1 MPPLHLQFKSA
12 SWSAAGNETLGFS
25 NKMLSGSPIIDGT
38 VGHAIGGLHMDV
50 KAFQYF
56 EAVCRHRS
64 ISRAAAELG
73 ISPQGLT
80 GSMARLS
87 QDMGAPLLLTRDG
100 VVEPTVYGK
109 AVLARAVEINESQLA
124 MRHEVAALV
133 AHEQRVI
140 RVGVITGALGYLGE
154 GVIEE
159 FNNRATDAHAL
170 VVCESTDG
178 EVCRQ
183 LMESDVDIAILAS
196 KPDGSVRSSELVRD
210 DYFIWANEK
219 SRLSRLER
227 ISMADLEGE
236 TLALFDLE
244 PKLSDPFV
252 LAATKAG
259 VRLMF
264 VGELIRVFELA
275 HEGRALGL
283 TCRNHVDATRGTG
296 VVGVPFDFLDLT
308 YYLCYRL
315 DRSLSPADD
324 EFLRFLEGYRTVRGR
339 RVYEVYR

>member
-1 MPPLHLQFKSA
+1 
-12 SWSAAGNETLGFS
+12 
-25 NKMLSGSPIIDGT
+25 
-38 VGHAIGGLHMDV
+38 MDV

-56 EAVCRHRS
+56 EAVCKHRS

-73 ISPQGLT
+73 ISTQGLA
-80 GSMARLS
+80 GSMIRLA
-87 QDMGAPLLLTRDG
+87 QDLGAPLLLTHDG

-109 AVLARAVEINESQLA
+109 AVLSRAMEINESQLA
-124 MRHEVAALV
+124 MRREVAALV

-140 RVGVITGALGYLGE
+140 RVGAITGALGYLGE
-154 GVIEE
+154 NVIED
-159 FNNRATDAHAL
+159 FNNQAFDAHAL

-178 EVCRQ
+178 EVCNQ
-183 LMESDVDIAILAS
+183 LMEGDVDIAILAT
-196 KPDGSVRSSELVRD
+196 KPEGAVHSCELVRD

-227 ISMADLEGE
+227 ISMGDLAGE

-259 VRLMF
+259 VRLQF
-264 VGELIRVFELA
+264 VGELIRVFELV
-275 HEGRALGL
+275 HEGKGLGL

-296 VVGVPFDFLDLT
+296 VVGVPFDFFDLT
-308 YYLCYRL
+308 YYLCYKL
-315 DRSLSPADD
+315 DRKLSPAD
-324 EFLRFLEGYRTVRGR
+324 EAFLRFMEGYRTVRGR
-339 RVYEVYR
+339 KVGMQA

>member
-1 MPPLHLQFKSA
+1 MR
-12 SWSAAGNETLGFS
+12 
-25 NKMLSGSPIIDGT
+25 IIKPKGGRT
-38 VGHAIGGLHMDV
+38 VGGSRMDV

-64 ISRAAAELG
+64 IPRAATELG
-73 ISPQGLT
+73 ISAQGLA
-80 GSMARLS
+80 GSMTRLS
-87 QDMGAPLLLTRDG
+87 QDLGAPLLSTRDG
-100 VVEPTVYGK
+100 VVEPTVYGR
-109 AVLARAVEINESQLA
+109 AVLSRAMEINASQLA
-124 MRHEVAALV
+124 MRREVTALV

-140 RVGVITGALGYLGE
+140 RVGAITGALGYLGE
-154 GVIEE
+154 SVIED
-159 FNNRATDAHAL
+159 FNNRAGGAHAL

-178 EVCRQ
+178 EVCCR
-183 LMESDVDIAILAS
+183 LMEGDVDIAILAS
-196 KPDGSVRSSELVRD
+196 KPDGAVRSSELVRD

-259 VRLMF
+259 VRLAF

-296 VVGVPFDFLDLT
+296 VVGVPFDFPNLT
-308 YYLCYRL
+308 YYLCHRL
-315 DRSLSPADD
+315 DRDFSPDD
-324 EFLRFLEGYRTVRGR
+324 EAFLRFMEGHRTLRGR
-339 RVYEVYR
+339 KVGTAR